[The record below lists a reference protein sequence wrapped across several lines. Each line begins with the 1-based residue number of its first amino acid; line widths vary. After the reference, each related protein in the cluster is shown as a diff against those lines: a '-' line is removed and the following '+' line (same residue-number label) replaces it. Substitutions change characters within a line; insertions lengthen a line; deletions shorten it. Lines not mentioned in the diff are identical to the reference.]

1 MNSKQFLLQG
11 DIMSFDYNPQ
21 QQTTSE
27 SEDLQSELQKIDALD
42 KEMSKK
48 PPVPLDEVGSGVIYY
63 YKAIKI
69 IILTYLIGYIAS
81 AIILSCIGTDY
92 LKRYVVQVQLISELF
107 IMFVLAI
114 AAPSIFKSMECFCRT
129 PSVIVPNAKLTIVNS
144 WVIWFVAYLLS
155 FFAGILIDN
164 NPSVLAVVNT
174 ISIVLFGC
182 SVYLFMH
189 FLSTIGKICQPSK
202 KGCQGAIIIMMIYY
216 ALSALATLIAGGSVE
231 NLQSSDA
238 STNPALSL
246 ARLGGLMYIIGGLMY
261 LSYFEKL
268 NKFFKTK
275 INFYKLDK
283 ENAKVSAFNA
293 CFIALVVFSVLGFIG
308 YMCSVIPNMN
318 NNAANNIE
326 FQQIINDYDAKETKA
341 LNDWSSIFGQFNDQ
355 KMTDEQ
361 FDDWLVNTHIPAW
374 KEALSILETSKEN
387 DNPSIDFLKTITQD
401 RIAYCNSFHKA
412 LQQHSKELYKKA
424 FQEFQRVDLKVLKL
438 SYTDTASKDVLLQIL
453 HKAVVADD
461 LETVKWAISNGVDV
475 NEAIEGITPLH
486 RARIMNL
493 QNMIDF
499 LKENGAT
506 E

>member
-1 MNSKQFLLQG
+1 
-11 DIMSFDYNPQ
+11 MSFDYNPRQ
-21 QQTTSE
+21 KNNPE
-27 SEDLQSELQKIDALD
+27 FDLQAVSQTVNAFNEEK
-42 KEMSKK
+42 SKK
-48 PPVPLDEVGSGVIYY
+48 PPVPLEDVALGVSYY
-63 YKAIKI
+63 YSAIKTA
-69 IILTYLIGYIAS
+69 ILTFLVGLALVIVYVFIAGAVFNSSPIQEDNYTTLVGWFTLLIMVIVS
-81 AIILSCIGTDY
+81 PFL
-92 LKRYVVQVQLISELF
+92 V
-107 IMFVLAI
+107 
-114 AAPSIFKSMECFCRT
+114 KSMSCFCRT
-129 PSVIVPNAKLTIVNS
+129 PSIIYRNAKSTVIIS
-144 WVIWFVAYLLS
+144 WTLWIIAFVMMILNGSNANDQESSVINVIS
-155 FFAGILIDN
+155 
-164 NPSVLAVVNT
+164 SVMYGVSA
-174 ISIVLFGC
+174 
-182 SVYLFMH
+182 YLFMS
-189 FLSTIGKICQPSK
+189 FISSIGKFCLPKK
-202 KGCQGAIIIMMIYY
+202 KGCTAAIVLIMIYY
-216 ALSALATLIAGGSVE
+216 VISVFSVLNAGSHPE
-231 NLQSSDA
+231 NLNSAPLSKEANSA
-238 STNPALSL
+238 SGLTSL
-246 ARLGGLMYIIGGLMY
+246 GSLLCLIGGIMY
-261 LSYFEKL
+261 LSYIEKL

-275 INFYKLDK
+275 MNINQLKK
-283 ENAKVSAFNA
+283 ENSKKSTSSIL
-293 CFIALVVFSVLGFIG
+293 IALVVFSVLGLIG
-308 YMCSVIPNMN
+308 YLGSAIPNMK
-318 NNAANNIE
+318 NNAVSNITY
-326 FQQIINDYDAKETKA
+326 QQILNDYDAKETKA

-438 SYTDTASKDVLLQIL
+438 SYTDTTSKDVLLQIL

>member
-1 MNSKQFLLQG
+1 
-11 DIMSFDYNPQ
+11 MSFDFNPQ
-21 QQTTSE
+21 QQNNPEFDQQTEHQTFTAFNE
-27 SEDLQSELQKIDALD
+27 EK
-42 KEMSKK
+42 SKK
-48 PPVPLDEVGSGVIYY
+48 PPVPLEDVALGVSYY
-63 YKAIKI
+63 YGAIKTA
-69 IILTYLIGYIAS
+69 ILTFLVGLALVIVYAFVVGA
-81 AIILSCIGTDY
+81 TDNGNKSSD
-92 LKRYVVQVQLISELF
+92 LFQKENINIFVGVLTLF
-107 IMFVLAI
+107 IMAI
-114 AAPSIFKSMECFCRT
+114 VAPFLVKSMSCFCRT
-129 PSVIVPNAKLTIVNS
+129 PSIIYRSAKSTVIISWTLWIIAFVMMILNGSNANDQE
-144 WVIWFVAYLLS
+144 F
-155 FFAGILIDN
+155 
-164 NPSVLAVVNT
+164 PVLNI
-174 ISIVLFGC
+174 ISCIMFGV
-182 SVYLFMH
+182 SAYLFMS
-189 FLSTIGKICQPSK
+189 FISSIGKFCLPK
-202 KGCQGAIIIMMIYY
+202 KNGCTAAIVLIMIYY
-216 ALSALATLIAGGSVE
+216 VISVFSVLNAGSHPE
-231 NLQSSDA
+231 NLNSTPLSENANSA
-238 STNPALSL
+238 SGLASL
-246 ARLGGLMYIIGGLMY
+246 GSLLCLIGGIMY
-261 LSYFEKL
+261 LSYIEKL
-268 NKFFKTK
+268 NKFFRTK
-275 INFYKLDK
+275 IDINKLKK
-283 ENAKVSAFNA
+283 ENSKKSTYSSF
-293 CFIALVVFSVLGFIG
+293 FIALVVFSALGLIG
-308 YMCSVIPNMN
+308 YISAVIPNMK
-318 NNAANNIE
+318 NNAVSNITY
-326 FQQIINDYDAKETKA
+326 QQILNDYDAKETKA

-355 KMTDEQ
+355 KITDEQ